1 MPSSRWPAMWAVKL
15 ERAAMASGPTSATPA
30 HSRPACQAS
39 VRHQGHRPRGAA
51 ARSAATWASA
61 AATSSSTT
69 RIANTSQPRSAA
81 TRAEPWAPWAGRP
94 TTASTGT
101 ARDQPPDHH
110 GEQRRADPGEVVGP
124 QLDVVADLV
133 DAQHLV
139 EEHPVQQLE
148 DADADDDRPR
158 PPGPPD
164 TTAAAHVGEQEQS
177 PDRDEPA
184 EGVEERVGQQGHL
197 RR

>member
-1 MPSSRWPAMWAVKL
+1 
-15 ERAAMASGPTSATPA
+15 
-30 HSRPACQAS
+30 
-39 VRHQGHRPRGAA
+39 
-51 ARSAATWASA
+51 
-61 AATSSSTT
+61 
-69 RIANTSQPRSAA
+69 
-81 TRAEPWAPWAGRP
+81 RAEPWAPWVAWAGR
-94 TTASTGT
+94 TVTASARGRSAACPAGQVGRGLRAPSSGT

-184 EGVEERVGQQGHL
+184 E
-197 RR
+197 